1 MPAAIKSK
9 GTLPDQRRRSRRE
22 PRSAATVMPL
32 EPQRRPQRRPQHGY
46 PRSLYRPGGLATPSA
61 PILTPIEALPRPR
74 SPLWLKA
81 LMGGQV
87 LSVVM
92 AAGLVGATFV
102 AYGMTV
108 RADRQLGATTR
119 YLQQLQRQE
128 QQLTTGKAV
137 LKHHLAQQVTSGSLT
152 AQTGGVIFLEPDAV
166 PEEPATSRTP
176 PSPATPPIP
185 LRPLGY

>member
-9 GTLPDQRRRSRRE
+9 GTVPDQRRRSRRE

-32 EPQRRPQRRPQHGY
+32 GPQRRPQRGY
-46 PRSLYRPGGLATPSA
+46 LRRQGA
-61 PILTPIEALPRPR
+61 PILTTIEALPRPR

-81 LMGGQV
+81 LMGGQA

-176 PSPATPPIP
+176 PSRATSPIP